1 MIYFQVDFLFL
12 HSTGPLFFFFFSGQI
27 KLRHTRRELDRL
39 PLLYL
44 DVDNQDDGIEY
55 EFWEGLRQTCLIPE
69 LSAFDQTSKL
79 KEKLLELRNTT
90 LLVFGVSNALW
101 MIIILT
107 LVQHKDLK
115 VFGVD
120 VIGLGFLI
128 IYGFIIILQFLALLG
143 HRFKT
148 VVHILARTAWI
159 PSRKVGNNRVSSSES
174 KSSHPTP

>member
-1 MIYFQVDFLFL
+1 MLNNLFIDFQMSSPLNVV
-12 HSTGPLFFFFFSGQI
+12 LFFFFFFCPDQI

-79 KEKLLELRNTT
+79 KEKLVELRNTA

-107 LVQHKDLK
+107 LARQKDLK

-120 VIGLGFLI
+120 VIGLVFLLIYGFLI
-128 IYGFIIILQFLALLG
+128 ALQFLALLG

-148 VVHILARTAWI
+148 IIHILARTPWTL
-159 PSRKVGNNRVSSSES
+159 SKKNRVSPCESENIS
-174 KSSHPTP
+174 K